1 MPAIQKRIMETS
13 FPEAKKA
20 KVSVDD
26 SVLGKVAK
34 IAEALESDSFGVPGT
49 HANREMLIAMASAIL
64 STPVD
69 QRNAHQQIA
78 AAMYKEIFATE
89 EARLTQRV
97 GDAFVKVREAT
108 EELYEVR
115 KAATSSA
122 ETALTKK
129 DEEIKVKLTE
139 LAAEVG
145 VTRTAESTLKE
156 LSSDLTDLEEIQS
169 YAMEEHQ
176 ETTNLKTEHFLVLKN
191 GLWEGDVVPKDNI
204 KVLTSLF
211 RKIKADA
218 SMVAAL
224 PMVLGRRPAERSEFD
239 SLAASEL
246 EQKLEAHLHGLEQSI
261 ESNVAK
267 IAEKKTL
274 KDAADG
280 AVVAAK
286 AQQRSS
292 TEALLE
298 LKAQQKQLS
307 FDLSEKE
314 QAVVDQALKM
324 KAVDGDFQEEKAGL
338 ESHQRISSDLTELL
352 ERTTPVV
359 PEVVV
364 EEKAVEL
371 ATQDMTQPV
380 VEAIYYEPV
389 M

>member
-1 MPAIQKRIMETS
+1 MPAIQKRTVETS

-26 SVLGKVAK
+26 PVLGKVAK
-34 IAEALESDSFGVPGT
+34 IAAALESDSFGVPGT
-49 HANREMLIAMASAIL
+49 YANREMLIAMASAIL

-69 QRNAHQQIA
+69 QRNAHQEIA

-246 EQKLEAHLHGLEQSI
+246 EQKLEAHLHGLEKSI

-274 KDAADG
+274 RDAADG

-298 LKAQQKQLS
+298 FKAQQKQLS

-371 ATQDMTQPV
+371 ATEDMTQPV